1 MSSIILAVTHRSSDI
16 SFANQ
21 VATLLGM
28 PSQGIGRLSELKKAL
43 VENPDAVI
51 FWDLD
56 HETGMKPLDPLF
68 HQNVADVLR
77 KSTQAR
83 QVFVITDEALNQTP
97 TFFNAPVFAHH
108 LQRRYED
115 PTPEIIGQV
124 VLASLLGLPMGL
136 GAFFPKDWKIQ
147 KMTIAESN
155 QRTHI
160 LGNLALLL
168 RSASVPT
175 RITSAFVQATD
186 ELILN
191 AMYGAPLRGGVRYRE
206 QKDKNEFFTLDL
218 QERVQVEFA
227 YTQCY
232 FCVCIRDHFGSITR
246 EDVLKIIR
254 KDYREEEVKTGTAV
268 KGGGLG
274 IYRILGMGFSLM
286 YLCEPGA
293 KTEAYLFVPVVKNMR
308 EFRKSFRFWSII

>member
-1 MSSIILAVTHRSSDI
+1 MSSPILAVTHRSIDV

-21 VATLLGM
+21 VASLLGM
-28 PSQGIGRLSELKKAL
+28 PSQAIGRLSELKRAL
-43 VENPDAVI
+43 VENPEAVV

-68 HQNVADVLR
+68 HQNVAEVLR

-83 QVFVITDEALNQTP
+83 QVFVMTDKPLNQMP
-97 TFFNAPVFAHH
+97 SFFNSPVFAHH
-108 LQRRYED
+108 IQRRYED
-115 PTPEIIGQV
+115 PAPEIVGQV

-155 QRTHI
+155 QRTQV
-160 LGNLALLL
+160 LGNLAVIL
-168 RSASVPT
+168 RGASVPT
-175 RITSAFVQATD
+175 RITSAFVQAAD

-191 AMYGAPLRGGVRYRE
+191 AVYSAPFRGGVRYRE

-227 YTQCY
+227 YTQSY

-246 EDVLKIIR
+246 EDVLRIIR
-254 KDYREEEVKTGTAV
+254 KDYREEEVKTGVAV

-286 YLCEPGA
+286 VVCEPGA

-308 EFRKSFRFWSII
+308 EFRKAFRFWSII